1 MSEWPDLQEKSLK
14 SKIFFRYYPRLPHTE
29 RKTACTC
36 KLTVI
41 FNLSLF
47 AVNYQNHTRYLTQHR
62 VAVTDLSIRNPKL
75 ILISKP
81 LVLDPVSA
89 ETNFP
94 PFQGTWLLK

>member
-1 MSEWPDLQEKSLK
+1 MARLARKITKKQDIFSLL
-14 SKIFFRYYPRLPHTE
+14 SQITAY
-29 RKTACTC
+29 RKKKTDCTC

-81 LVLDPVSA
+81 LVLDPVLA